1 MTDYCFFIF
10 VNSAPPTIKPL
21 PTPIMSQPTSL
32 FYWPA
37 LLIIAIT
44 IVGVAVGRYPFL
56 RMNRA
61 TIALTGAT
69 VLIVLG
75 AISLNEAY
83 AALDLNTLTL
93 LFAMMI
99 LNTNLRRAGFFQ
111 LVANWVVHWAHSPRQ
126 LLALVIVASGVLS
139 AIFLNDTIV
148 LVFTPLVLEICLAL
162 QLRPI
167 PYLMALATATN
178 VGSVATIT
186 GNPQNMIIGIASG
199 IPFVQFTANLLPVAL
214 GGMVV
219 IWLVIVWVYRRDFA
233 TGAFIKP
240 PAVKVET
247 YRPLLRKG
255 MVATALMIVAFVAGF
270 PIPLAA
276 LAAAALL
283 LITRRVEPESV
294 FREVDWSLLV
304 FFGGLFIVTGA
315 LETLGVS
322 EHLFGLA
329 QPLAQ
334 QGVAALTVVAAV
346 LSNLVS
352 NVPAVLLFRPFV
364 PHFPQPEQTWLTLAV
379 ATTLAGNFTL
389 LGSVANLIVAESAR
403 RHGVELT
410 FGEYL
415 KAGVP
420 ITLLSLVLGVVWL
433 RWLFG

>member
-1 MTDYCFFIF
+1 M
-10 VNSAPPTIKPL
+10 SPPI
-21 PTPIMSQPTSL
+21 SL
-32 FYWPA
+32 LYWPA
-37 LLIIAIT
+37 LFIIAVT
-44 IVGVAVGRYPFL
+44 IIGVAVGRYPFL

-75 AISLNEAY
+75 AISLDEAY

-162 QLRPI
+162 QQKPI

-178 VGSVATIT
+178 IGSAATIT

-199 IPFVQFTANLLPVAL
+199 IPFVHFTASLLPVAL

-219 IWLVIVWVYRRDFA
+219 IWLVIVGVYRHDFTA
-233 TGAFIKP
+233 RSFDER

-255 MVATALMIVAFVAGF
+255 MVATGLMIAAFVAGF

-283 LITRRVEPESV
+283 LITRRIEPEAV

-304 FFGGLFIVTGA
+304 FFAGLFIVTGA

-322 EHLFGLA
+322 EQLFVMA
-329 QPLAQ
+329 QPLARR
-334 QGVAALTVVAAV
+334 GVATLTVVAAM

-364 PHFPQPEQTWLTLAV
+364 QQFPQPEQTWLTLAV
-379 ATTLAGNFTL
+379 ATTLAGNLTL

-403 RHGVELT
+403 RHGVQLS
-410 FGEYL
+410 FNEYL

-420 ITLLSLVLGVVWL
+420 VTLLSLALGVIWL
-433 RWLFG
+433 QWLFA